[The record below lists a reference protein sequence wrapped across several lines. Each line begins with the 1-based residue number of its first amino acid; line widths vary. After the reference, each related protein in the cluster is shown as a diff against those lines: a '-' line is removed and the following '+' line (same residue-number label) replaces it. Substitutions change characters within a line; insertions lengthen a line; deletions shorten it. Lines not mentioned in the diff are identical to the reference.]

1 MHFFLTN
8 FYLLRPCSSS
18 MPQCYWHCA
27 FAWLVALHVWQ
38 SPIQLW
44 SEASFIEFLWAQS
57 VESTEWLHSPLRVW
71 AMVEPCP
78 SARLPAHSRVS
89 SAFRQPERGECMGQL
104 GGSWQYKIFLSAF
117 TIRSISLIA
126 TIAVAILILFIL
138 VVIVVSLYRFLGRK
152 SWKHRALCLEHQT
165 FFFIL
170 SLGLRDSNLG
180 YYIIWR
186 NRQAER
192 LIIMWWYAYC
202 IRKCTTI
209 QRYSKLLSFR
219 KIHSKFPVKYISVHI
234 ANVTAIFK
242 APRDHFGRILPTWS
256 SCLNV
261 PLKIFPY
268 VAAKSD
274 WVPWPLAMAASVL
287 LFLCAAPLL
296 GTAPAAFPWYLD
308 LLDIWFLSPR
318 MVGKDILSGGSSI
331 ARLNV

>member
-57 VESTEWLHSPLRVW
+57 VESTEWLHSPRVW

-78 SARLPAHSRVS
+78 SARLPAHSWVS

-138 VVIVVSLYRFLGRK
+138 VVIVVSLYRFLG
-152 SWKHRALCLEHQT
+152 SLENTVHCLERQAV
-165 FFFIL
+165 FFIL
-170 SLGLRDSNLG
+170 SLGLRDSNLSWLWLTV
-180 YYIIWR
+180 YILHSGW
-186 NRQAER
+186 EPD
-192 LIIMWWYAYC
+192 Y
-202 IRKCTTI
+202 
-209 QRYSKLLSFR
+209 LSCDGM
-219 KIHSKFPVKYISVHI
+219 HVAPVN
-234 ANVTAIFK
+234 AQ
-242 APRDHFGRILPTWS
+242 
-256 SCLNV
+256 
-261 PLKIFPY
+261 
-268 VAAKSD
+268 
-274 WVPWPLAMAASVL
+274 
-287 LFLCAAPLL
+287 
-296 GTAPAAFPWYLD
+296 
-308 LLDIWFLSPR
+308 
-318 MVGKDILSGGSSI
+318 
-331 ARLNV
+331 

>member
-126 TIAVAILILFIL
+126 TIAVAILIRFIL

-152 SWKHRALCLEHQT
+152 SWKQRALCLERQAV
-165 FFFIL
+165 FFIL
-170 SLGLRDSNLG
+170 SLGLRDSDLG
-180 YYIIWR
+180 CYIIWR
-186 NRQAER
+186 NRQAES
-192 LIIMWWYAYC
+192 LIIMWWIC
-202 IRKCTTI
+202 DGM
-209 QRYSKLLSFR
+209 
-219 KIHSKFPVKYISVHI
+219 H
-234 ANVTAIFK
+234 
-242 APRDHFGRILPTWS
+242 
-256 SCLNV
+256 
-261 PLKIFPY
+261 
-268 VAAKSD
+268 VAS
-274 WVPWPLAMAASVL
+274 
-287 LFLCAAPLL
+287 
-296 GTAPAAFPWYLD
+296 T
-308 LLDIWFLSPR
+308 
-318 MVGKDILSGGSSI
+318 
-331 ARLNV
+331 N